1 MFFHFCNLE
10 DNVTEITSANR
21 PKDTFYDWFLNPL
34 LVIKDQIKAQNLEE
48 LEEDYLGKLV
58 LLSGDAEKLKN
69 SDIGPPPESELRR
82 AELDALARR

>member
-1 MFFHFCNLE
+1 MLSFCTPV

-34 LVIKDQIKAQNLEE
+34 LVIKDQIKAQNLTE

-69 SDIGPPPESELRR
+69 SNIGPPPESELRR

>member
-1 MFFHFCNLE
+1 M
-10 DNVTEITSANR
+10 TEITSANR